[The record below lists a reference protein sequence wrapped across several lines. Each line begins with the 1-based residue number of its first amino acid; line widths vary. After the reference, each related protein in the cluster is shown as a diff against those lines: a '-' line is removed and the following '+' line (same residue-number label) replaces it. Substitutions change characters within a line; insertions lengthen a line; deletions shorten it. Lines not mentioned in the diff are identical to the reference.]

1 MKLLWS
7 PHFNGSAAR
16 VVSYLMSDSHV
27 AHIAGRREVVLR
39 DPAPEL
45 LAGNRHL
52 VAACIEALETRH
64 RYSCAT
70 LSFAPDEIDMTAWRS
85 GDRELRRKIDPAL
98 ALWTEVAWSG
108 IAPEARP
115 PMLAGTH
122 LHAGHLEVNIL
133 VPRAVVRKVCGKVVP
148 RAWNPHPPTGESCRI
163 WNAYQDTV
171 NHANGWHDPEDPHR
185 AAAISGPSWVLK
197 RSAALD
203 RWAGC
208 LFTLDGDLAGE
219 GADRV
224 AAEDPKVQIM
234 LAARILA
241 RCGVGNREALLSGI
255 GPVLADL
262 GWRID
267 HLRPDAIVVCSERE
281 GRDQQLVLRGTLCH
295 PTPSTPD
302 PAMAL
307 ARRRILSLASGFLAE
322 AMNRRADDARR
333 ILQRVF
339 CRPSAPA
346 DPMGILHAPR
356 PAPHSIRDRL
366 AKRVGVLLNRISA
379 LLQQA
384 EVMDALTRW
393 AGRPGGGFGAAR
405 DQLSRL
411 ANMPPISIPDFH
423 NPHQKHAPSAE
434 HKTETP
440 TP

>member
-7 PHFNGSAAR
+7 PHSTGSAAR
-16 VVSYLMSDSHV
+16 VVGYLMSDSHV
-27 AHIAGRREVVLR
+27 AHIAGTREVVLR

-45 LAGNRHL
+45 LAGGGHL

-70 LSFAPDEIDMTAWRS
+70 LSFAPDEIDTTAWRS
-85 GDRELRRKIDPAL
+85 GDRELRRKIDAAL

-171 NHANGWHDPEDPHR
+171 NHANGWHDPADPHR

-197 RSAALD
+197 RAAALD

-208 LFTLDGDLAGE
+208 LFTPDGDVGDE
-219 GADRV
+219 GAGRV
-224 AAEDPKVQIM
+224 AAEDPRVQIM

-241 RCGVGNREALLSGI
+241 RCGVANREALLSGI
-255 GPVLADL
+255 EPVLADL

-267 HLRPDAIVVCSERE
+267 HLRPDAIAVCSERE
-281 GRDQQLVLRGTLCH
+281 GRDQQLILHGTLCH
-295 PTPSTPD
+295 PTPPTPD

-307 ARRRILSLASGFLAE
+307 ARQRILSLAPEDLTE

-333 ILQRVF
+333 VLHPAF
-339 CRPSAPA
+339 CQPPTSA
-346 DPMGILHAPR
+346 DPIGILHAPR
-356 PAPHSIRDRL
+356 PAPLSIRDRL
-366 AKRVGVLLNRISA
+366 AKRIRVLLDRI
-379 LLQQA
+379 A
-384 EVMDALTRW
+384 ELVQPAQVMDALTRW
-393 AGRPGGGFGAAR
+393 AGRPAVGFGAAR
-405 DQLSRL
+405 EQLSRL
-411 ANMPPISIPDFH
+411 ENMPPINMSDTH
-423 NPHQKHAPSAE
+423 NPHQTHSPSAG